1 MCVPVPRGHH
11 RGTPWPRDRWVEK
24 EPSCDERGLCCKIMR
39 VDRRRKLMARGK
51 TRVLSL
57 NNYVGSIT
65 RGEADDL
72 ERYVRRA
79 LVYAVFS

>member
-1 MCVPVPRGHH
+1 
-11 RGTPWPRDRWVEK
+11 
-24 EPSCDERGLCCKIMR
+24 
-39 VDRRRKLMARGK
+39 MARGE